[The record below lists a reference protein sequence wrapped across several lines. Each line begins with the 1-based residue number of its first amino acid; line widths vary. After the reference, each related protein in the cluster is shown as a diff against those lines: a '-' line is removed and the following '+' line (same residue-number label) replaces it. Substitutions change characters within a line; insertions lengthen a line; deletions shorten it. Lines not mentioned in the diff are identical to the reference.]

1 MELRDKFGM
10 NFLFTNEGH
19 YCNAREHATKS
30 TNLKFILTIYITVAS
45 TITKKINSC
54 GNKL

>member
-30 TNLKFILTIYITVAS
+30 TKVYSYNLHNSRINYHKENKFLW
-45 TITKKINSC
+45 
-54 GNKL
+54 